1 MHHVAHTW
9 RRRGTDMEATWAEA
23 WMAQMCLGADRTAKV
38 EGAGSAAG
46 PSTRWHGGDTT
57 GPKATGGGAGCDIAH
72 GRQGEWRGGAHQAAP
87 IRGDSKKGS
96 AAEPGGS

>member
-38 EGAGSAAG
+38 EGG
-46 PSTRWHGGDTT
+46 RLGG
-57 GPKATGGGAGCDIAH
+57 
-72 GRQGEWRGGAHQAAP
+72 R
-87 IRGDSKKGS
+87 
-96 AAEPGGS
+96 AEHAVARR